1 MLTAV
6 IAFLAGVLLAPVIR
20 PFLRPLF
27 VELIRATLMTVD
39 EVQKMTAHVRESID
53 DATAEAK
60 AGRDAKAAHPADA
73 PRPAPPTDSAPPA
86 APTA

>member
-39 EVQKMTAHVRESID
+39 EVQKMTSHVRESID

-60 AGRDAKAAHPADA
+60 ADRDAKAARAADA
-73 PRPAPPTDSAPPA
+73 SRAAPPADSAPPTAPA
-86 APTA
+86 A